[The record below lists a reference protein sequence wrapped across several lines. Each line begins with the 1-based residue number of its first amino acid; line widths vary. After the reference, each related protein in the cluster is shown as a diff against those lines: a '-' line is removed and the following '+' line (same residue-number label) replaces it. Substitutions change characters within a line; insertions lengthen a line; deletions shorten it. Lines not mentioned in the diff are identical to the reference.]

1 MSKLDSCSQIIGGA
15 IPMIIN
21 GDDAGFKIVKNQ
33 IPYKKLG
40 ENVYLVYVILQKNK
54 KYLMVAEEIL
64 EGAGINEKQF
74 HEIACDTIKH
84 ISPTALEVGRSC
96 DSTGNDEEPIGVLLL
111 GAKDGPGSGVVFNR
125 DFMESTAVLYF
136 PEGFYIVTADRF
148 YCLAFSKKFSK
159 KEIYQYTH
167 VIQKTLAPLQES
179 LGNIIATDSYV
190 PIFDY
195 DLLTG
200 DIKPARL

>member
-1 MSKLDSCSQIIGGA
+1 MSELDSCLQIIGGA

-21 GDDAGFKIVKNQ
+21 GDDAGFKIVKNR

-54 KYLMVAEEIL
+54 KYLMVANDIL
-64 EGAGINEKQF
+64 EGAGINKERF
-74 HEIACDTIKH
+74 HEIACDTINY
-84 ISPTALEVGRSC
+84 ISPTALEVGRSY
-96 DSTGNDEEPIGVLLL
+96 DGTGSNEEPIGVLLL

-136 PEGFYIVTADRF
+136 SEGFYIVTADRF

-159 KEIYQYTH
+159 EEIYQYTRQ
-167 VIQKTLAPLQES
+167 IRKTLAPLQES
-179 LGNIIATDSYV
+179 QGNIIATDSYV

-200 DIKPARL
+200 DIKPVQL